1 VVHVTIGPGVL
12 QRYRCTGEVL
22 GYRGA
27 VIVQGYKAT
36 SQVHV
41 CRGTGVIQGYNGC
54 RSSTD
59 VQQ

>member
-1 VVHVTIGPGVL
+1 MGPGVL